1 MFCSQCGTQL
11 ADGSK
16 FCMNCGA
23 SLQAAPAPAAEAP
36 VEAPVYEAPA
46 APAYEAP
53 AAPAYEAPA
62 YAQPTYPMPQQ
73 GEYAAPEA
81 PKKKKGKVFLI
92 IGIIALALILL
103 LTVSCAATKLGGKS
117 RLERMLLEDWSR
129 VENDGDLYFELVLDF
144 EEGYVD
150 YLFESA
156 YLNDTIA
163 TLQYEV
169 ISGNEIR
176 VPEHGDRVY
185 TITFND
191 DKSMMTITPALTST
205 EPFEYWFN
213 FD

>member
-1 MFCSQCGTQL
+1 MFCSNCGTQL

-16 FCMNCGA
+16 FCMQCGA
-23 SLQAAPAPAAEAP
+23 QLAAPAAPAAEAP
-36 VEAPVYEAPA
+36 AYEAPA

-53 AAPAYEAPA
+53 AAPAYQAPA
-62 YAQPTYPMPQQ
+62 YQQPVYPQQ
-73 GEYAAPEA
+73 PVYGQPAPEA
-81 PKKKKGKVFLI
+81 SKKKSKKVLLI
-92 IGIIALALILL
+92 VGIAVLALILAI
-103 LTVSCAATKLGGKS
+103 TAIAVGAKLGGKS

-163 TLQYEV
+163 TLNYEV
-169 ISGNEIR
+169 ISGNEIM
-176 VPEHGDRVY
+176 VPEHGNAVY

-191 DKSMMTITPALTST
+191 DQTMMTITPAMTST

-213 FD
+213 LD